1 MADDIR
7 DIRTLKEIKDYVG
20 DFAAW
25 LEDKG
30 DEIDRFRGVTIN
42 KEKEQRLADMRAKC
56 MELHK
61 LDSGI
66 AHTYSPFDRTN
77 RHGTVLVTLPEV
89 FSSHDKRVTKILSEL
104 YAEADDVCFSSLGE
118 GIRLSFSV
126 LDMWD
131 EYEYID

>member
-7 DIRTLKEIKDYVG
+7 DIKTLKEIKDHDY
-20 DFAAW
+20 DFEAW
-25 LEDKG
+25 LEDMG
-30 DEIDRFRGVTIN
+30 DEIDRFRGVEIN
-42 KEKEQRLADMRAKC
+42 REKEQRLADMRAKC

-66 AHTYSPFDRTN
+66 VHTYSPFDCTN

-118 GIRLSFSV
+118 GIRLAFSV

-131 EYEYID
+131 EYKYID

>member
-7 DIRTLKEIKDYVG
+7 DIRTLKEIRDHDG

-30 DEIDRFRGVTIN
+30 NEIDRFRGVTIN
-42 KEKEQRLADMRAKC
+42 KEKEQRLAEMRTKC

-66 AHTYSPFDRTN
+66 THTYSPFGRTN

-104 YAEADDVCFSSLGE
+104 YVEADDVCFSSLGE
-118 GIRLSFSV
+118 GIRLSFSI

-131 EYEYID
+131 EYEYTD